1 MLTLT
6 KGKGIGGVIKQ
17 TPEDFIVKEIT
28 QNGTIL
34 EPDVEYTAES
44 LGINE
49 AKEGKHIAFVLQKKD
64 WNTLNALL
72 AIAKNMGHGRK
83 SIGYAGTKD
92 KKAVTVQLASV
103 YNANEFDMK
112 SIRIKDININGF
124 WRSDGVRMSSNLG
137 NAFDAIVREVSDE
150 AQAAGIAKELSNIM
164 PNYFGNQRFGE
175 RDNNSKIGVSILMS
189 DLEGAAMEYLTG
201 TENERNDSV
210 RNARM
215 RLRNEMDFGDA
226 LDYFPRYLKGERT
239 LLSSLVKHPGNYA
252 NAIRALPR
260 GIALMFIHSVQAQIF
275 NRELE
280 DRIRNDDMSS
290 GIFAGSD
297 FYGFPNLEERGI
309 EGKFALAPLVGY
321 ETKEEEIS
329 DYARESMRDLGI
341 TKESFKIASIPEL
354 QMKGA
359 YRPLLAPVKGLSCD
373 SIEGGVKLSF
383 SLPKGSYATVLLN
396 EFMKN
401 SDIAQTS

>member
-6 KGKGIGGVIKQ
+6 KGRGIGGVIKR
-17 TPEDFIVKEIT
+17 TPEDFVVKEIM

-34 EPDVEYTAES
+34 EPDVTYTAES
-44 LGINE
+44 LGMNE
-49 AKEGKHIAFVLQKKD
+49 AKEGKHITFVLQKRD

-92 KKAVTVQLASV
+92 KKAITVQLASV
-103 YNANEFDMK
+103 YDTNNFDMK
-112 SIRIKDININGF
+112 GIRIKDININGF
-124 WRSDGVRMSSNLG
+124 WRSDGVKMSSNLG
-137 NAFDAIVREVSDE
+137 NAFDVMIREVSDG
-150 AQAAGIAKELSNIM
+150 AQAAGIAEELSNMM

-175 RDNNSKIGVSILMS
+175 RDNNTKIGISILTN
-189 DLEGAAMEYLTG
+189 DLEGAVLEYLTG
-201 TENERNDSV
+201 TENERNESV
-210 RNARM
+210 RDARA
-215 RLRNEMDFGDA
+215 RLRNEMNFGAA

-252 NAIRALPR
+252 NAIRTLPR

-275 NRELE
+275 NRELD
-280 DRIRNDDMSS
+280 DRIRNKEMSS
-290 GIFAGSD
+290 GIFAESD
-297 FYGFPNLEERGI
+297 FYGFPNLEKRGA
-309 EGKFALAPLVGY
+309 EGKFALAPLIGY

-329 DYARESMRDLGI
+329 DYARESMHESGI

-359 YRPLLAPVKGLSCD
+359 YRPLLAPVKDLSCN
-373 SIEGGVKLSF
+373 SIEGGIKLSF
-383 SLPKGSYATVLLN
+383 SLPKGSYATVFLN

-401 SDIAQTS
+401 SDAAQTI